1 MAEYIDRAAFVKDK
15 REWYCAACAKR
26 QGMKRGRLQF
36 VYEIGDAP
44 CRACSVDDMIDDV
57 EYYPAADVA
66 PVVHAHWIKEYT
78 LGWYDGEQNYKLIC
92 PACNYSY
99 LDNHLGAI
107 APKHFN
113 YCPNCGAKMDEE
125 VDE

>member
-1 MAEYIDRAAFVKDK
+1 MAEYISREAVCYQLEKQASIDGQPRAI
-15 REWYCAACAKR
+15 R
-26 QGMKRGRLQF
+26 
-36 VYEIGDAP
+36 
-44 CRACSVDDMIDDV
+44 RARRIVANF
-57 EYYPAADVA
+57 PAADVA
-66 PVVHAHWIKEYT
+66 PVVHAHWAKEYT

-125 VDE
+125 VDK

>member
-1 MAEYIDRAAFVKDK
+1 MAEYIDRA
-15 REWYCAACAKR
+15 
-26 QGMKRGRLQF
+26 
-36 VYEIGDAP
+36 DAHKVIIDN
-44 CRACSVDDMIDDV
+44 SYIDDMLKDLY
-57 EYYPAADVA
+57 ELPAADVA
-66 PVVHAHWIKEYT
+66 PVVHAQWIKEYT

-125 VDE
+125 DDGQTT

>member
-1 MAEYIDRAAFVKDK
+1 MSDKHLNDEYISREAAKQALKPLVHEEDDYADGLHFSDIW
-15 REWYCAACAKR
+15 EEEC
-26 QGMKRGRLQF
+26 
-36 VYEIGDAP
+36 DALD
-44 CRACSVDDMIDDV
+44 AL
-57 EYYPAADVA
+57 PAADVA
-66 PVVHAHWIKEYT
+66 PVVHAHWAKEYT

-125 VDE
+125 VDK